1 MHDKGHMYNGLA
13 GCWVELP
20 CLRIMRWWEELVQWG
35 GRWAGWGENWEKTE
49 WMAWRVLIWKLMSLK
64 DYEQKMGKVMFK
76 EDYSSCASECM
87 CLWVCVHTSM
97 HVQEVVQSITF
108 PSKADVDGKNQGM
121 ELVVLTS
128 TLFTF
133 LFSRALTKELQSC
146 S

>member
-1 MHDKGHMYNGLA
+1 MY
-13 GCWVELP
+13 
-20 CLRIMRWWEELVQWG
+20 
-35 GRWAGWGENWEKTE
+35 
-49 WMAWRVLIWKLMSLK
+49 
-64 DYEQKMGKVMFK
+64 
-76 EDYSSCASECM
+76 
-87 CLWVCVHTSM
+87 TSM